1 MLNVNVLNTVKSVLS
16 FGAEIWGFHESL
28 DKEKVHIIIYFC
40 RRGLSADKIHATV
53 QYIMN

>member
-28 DKEKVHIIIYFC
+28 HKEKVHIYFC